1 MGVTLPNFAT
11 NRARKRSKVLRLVT
25 LNFVENFFVENFSSA
40 RLQLFLLW
48 LLSHT
53 KTKTEEDKS
62 VAYSVMV
69 WLVDPGEQ
77 AHQREAMQRTTT
89 GRSQAP
95 GAASGVNEPPA
106 FTRMVYGVYESL
118 DEAKKALSEI
128 SKKLR
133 ENEPLEITSG
143 VEHAN
148 RIFLIPAYRVHYVV
162 CAEVERPMD
171 ERS

>member
-1 MGVTLPNFAT
+1 
-11 NRARKRSKVLRLVT
+11 
-25 LNFVENFFVENFSSA
+25 
-40 RLQLFLLW
+40 
-48 LLSHT
+48 
-53 KTKTEEDKS
+53 

-77 AHQREAMQRTTT
+77 AHQSEAMQRTTT

-95 GAASGVNEPPA
+95 GAASGINEPPA

-133 ENEPLEITSG
+133 ENEPLEIISG
-143 VEHAN
+143 AEHAN
-148 RIFLIPAYRVHYVV
+148 RISLIPVHRVHYVV

-171 ERS
+171 RDG

>member
-1 MGVTLPNFAT
+1 MGVTLPNIAT
-11 NRARKRSKVLRLVT
+11 NTARKRSKVLRLAT
-25 LNFVENFFVENFSSA
+25 LNFVENCSPVPLE
-40 RLQLFLLW
+40 LFLLW
-48 LLSHT
+48 LLSRERRP
-53 KTKTEEDKS
+53 TEEDKS

-69 WLVDPGEQ
+69 WLVAPGEQ
-77 AHQREAMQRTTT
+77 AHQSEAMQRTTT

-106 FTRMVYGVYESL
+106 FTRMVYGVYESI

-128 SKKLR
+128 SNKLR

-148 RIFLIPAYRVHYVV
+148 RIFLIPASRIHYVV